1 VNPALI
7 ITCFLRVTFKLHTDL
22 FRVMNLKRT
31 NQTTSELAVAIIGVS
46 ISSAAVLVS
55 LGYSTT
61 VIAQKQNT
69 ILSGRHVSVFMF
81 S

>member
-1 VNPALI
+1 
-7 ITCFLRVTFKLHTDL
+7 
-22 FRVMNLKRT
+22 MNLKRS
-31 NQTTSELAVAIIGVS
+31 NQTTSALAVAIIGVS

-69 ILSGRHVSVFMF
+69 ILSRRHVSVFYV
-81 S
+81 

>member
-1 VNPALI
+1 
-7 ITCFLRVTFKLHTDL
+7 
-22 FRVMNLKRT
+22 MNLKRT